1 MTKKSWLIIAVVSL
15 LLVGCSKAVSAG
27 IGESIF
33 YSNVNEEELNDL
45 IDVAKVQEQNE
56 SETLESNEKIKNE
69 NKEESEDIKVNS
81 NSNSTSDSQKKENSK
96 NNQDENIITNQK
108 DESKDKDDS
117 EKTET
122 VKTEENKK
130 QEEKKEDIVEEKV
143 LSSNLSQS
151 AIELINKKR
160 SEAGLNQLSYSS
172 YLGNIALERAKQI
185 VDDFSHN
192 RFYSNYQSKDYKL
205 GECLAYG
212 YGSAQNAVNGW
223 MASSA
228 HRNVLM
234 DAENVSIGIAYC
246 GEYWVAIVSY

>member
-1 MTKKSWLIIAVVSL
+1 MLEIAIVIMVITFGMAMFYMIK
-15 LLVGCSKAVSAG
+15 GCKEDSSV
-27 IGESIF
+27 
-33 YSNVNEEELNDL
+33 NNNNEEVI
-45 IDVAKVQEQNE
+45 IDKVNKPTIFNIDIE
-56 SETLESNEKIKNE
+56 SEEDLELVANALEA
-69 NKEESEDIKVNS
+69 V
-81 NSNSTSDSQKKENSK
+81 
-96 NNQDENIITNQK
+96 
-108 DESKDKDDS
+108 
-117 EKTET
+117 
-122 VKTEENKK
+122 TEE
-130 QEEKKEDIVEEKV
+130 IVEEKV

>member
-1 MTKKSWLIIAVVSL
+1 MKMSKAGILILIGI
-15 LLVGCSKAVSAG
+15 LLVGCNNMTDKGVADPKANSEITDNYLSVMN
-27 IGESIF
+27 EL
-33 YSNVNEEELNDL
+33 NEENKESENETSEL
-45 IDVAKVQEQNE
+45 IDENKRNSKEDNKDDSKSSSDNTVDKNK
-56 SETLESNEKIKNE
+56 TTSNNKKKSTE
-69 NKEESEDIKVNS
+69 NKEESKSDNTDDQSKAKAEDKK
-81 NSNSTSDSQKKENSK
+81 KKE
-96 NNQDENIITNQK
+96 
-108 DESKDKDDS
+108 
-117 EKTET
+117 
-122 VKTEENKK
+122 
-130 QEEKKEDIVEEKV
+130 EEKKEEIIEEKV
-143 LSSNLSQS
+143 LSSSLSQF
-151 AIELINKKR
+151 AIGLINQIR

-192 RFYSNYQSKDYKL
+192 RFYSDYQSKDYKL

-234 DAENVSIGIAYC
+234 DSENVSIGVAYC